1 MGIDSDCEEDDTIL
15 KFGPSDGTE
24 FGPRVI
30 FGHGVGGLDKYANT
44 FIADMVE
51 RWSKDPRLAHVTF
64 LLPTAPTR
72 PVEMLG
78 NKEVPAWFD
87 CAQDASMPNGGTMPP
102 RRRRGSFRMM

>member
-44 FIADMVE
+44 FIGAAAGV
-51 RWSKDPRLAHVTF
+51 
-64 LLPTAPTR
+64 
-72 PVEMLG
+72 
-78 NKEVPAWFD
+78 
-87 CAQDASMPNGGTMPP
+87 
-102 RRRRGSFRMM
+102 SFVK